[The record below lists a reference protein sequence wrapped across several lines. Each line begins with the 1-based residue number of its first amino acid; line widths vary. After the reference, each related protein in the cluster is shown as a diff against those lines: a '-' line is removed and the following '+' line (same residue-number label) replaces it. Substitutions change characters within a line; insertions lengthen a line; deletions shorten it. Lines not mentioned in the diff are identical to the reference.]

1 MDIGLQSGCQ
11 GTEEGVSVA
20 DIIKLALLR
29 RAEKQRQME
38 ERKEEERKTPSGQ
51 IGK

>member
-1 MDIGLQSGCQ
+1 M
-11 GTEEGVSVA
+11 SVT
-20 DIIKLALLR
+20 DIIKLALVRLLR
-29 RAEKQRQME
+29 RAEKQRKVE

>member
-1 MDIGLQSGCQ
+1 
-11 GTEEGVSVA
+11 VSVT
-20 DIIKLALLR
+20 DIIKLALVRLLR
-29 RAEKQRQME
+29 RAEKQRKVG